1 MFLSVMGLGW
11 LEEDQPGHLVA
22 LTSIANCPVDPAL
35 ITPSLW
41 FHVSLL
47 PGRKSYYRSAA
58 ISEVEA
64 VGKTFST
71 PARWPTFSAEPYRS
85 ALPRREGGDAVRLHR

>member
-1 MFLSVMGLGW
+1 MFLSGGRLGW
-11 LEEDQPGHLVA
+11 LEEDQSGHLGA
-22 LTSIANCPVDPAL
+22 LTSGVNCPMDPVL

-41 FHVSLL
+41 FHVSLQ
-47 PGRKSYYRSAA
+47 PRGQSYYRSAA

-71 PARWPTFSAEPYRS
+71 PMRRPTLSAMPYRP
-85 ALPRREGGDAVRLHR
+85 ALLQEGDIVRLRR

>member
-1 MFLSVMGLGW
+1 
-11 LEEDQPGHLVA
+11 
-22 LTSIANCPVDPAL
+22 VDPVL

-41 FHVSLL
+41 FHVSLF
-47 PGRKSYYRSAA
+47 PWGKSYYRSAA

-71 PARWPTFSAEPYRS
+71 PMREPALSAMPYRP
-85 ALPRREGGDAVRLHR
+85 ALPPPEEGDNVRLRR